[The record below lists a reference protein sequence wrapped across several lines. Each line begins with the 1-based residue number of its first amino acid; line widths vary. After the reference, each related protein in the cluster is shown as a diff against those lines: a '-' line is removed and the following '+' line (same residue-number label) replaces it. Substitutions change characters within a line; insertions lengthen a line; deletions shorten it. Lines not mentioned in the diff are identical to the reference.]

1 MQRSKQQALMFLLG
15 AVLVGGVLG
24 FSADRVMGKKE
35 GRSLA
40 QRTSFYEE
48 FHISA
53 DQRKKMDS
61 IFDDTNCKTEELI
74 KPIRPQLDSVKLHGR
89 RDWLAVMTPTQRAA
103 LSARET
109 RVKARR
115 DSIEKARAAEG
126 ERDRDRGPNER
137 SRRCGARSGIGGPG
151 SGAARGPGGPFF
163 R

>member
-24 FSADRVMGKKE
+24 FSADRVIGKKE

-53 DQRKKMDS
+53 DQRKRMDS

-74 KPIRPQLDSVKLHGR
+74 KPIRPQLDSLKSRGR
-89 RDWLAVMTPTQRAA
+89 RDWLAVMTPDQRVA
-103 LSARET
+103 LSAREA
-109 RVKARR
+109 RMKARR
-115 DSIEKARAAEG
+115 DSIDKARAEQG
-126 ERDRDRGPNER
+126 DHSKDRGANER
-137 SRRCGARSGIGGPG
+137 VRRCGGSRPGMGGPG
-151 SGAARGPGGPFF
+151 SSRGSAGPFF
-163 R
+163 Q